1 MGNGPQKWSVKME
14 KLFSVAGTSAL
25 EGVVKFRVANGSAA
39 ARTKVLVRSG
49 HTDIKLVDL
58 AKPMSKEDAIAFVK
72 SQGSAFS
79 AETATATKP
88 AKVAKAPKQKTVK
101 LSTIVKK
108 VSKKFVAEKSVRAI
122 NASFAAKTKEVPAE
136 QLLAEVGIQPTAN
149 SINEIAKIKAKNLET
164 MRRVSNKLAALRNY
178 N

>member
-1 MGNGPQKWSVKME
+1 MVPQNTKGVKME
-14 KLFSVAGTSAL
+14 KLFSVAGTSSL

-39 ARTKVLVRSG
+39 ARTKVLERSG

-58 AKPMSKEDAIAFVK
+58 AKPMSKEDAIAFVQ
-72 SQGSAFS
+72 SNGFN
-79 AETATATKP
+79 ATAAAPKP
-88 AKVAKAPKQKTVK
+88 TKAPKQKTVK
-101 LSTIVKK
+101 MATIVKQ
-108 VSKKFVAEKSVRAI
+108 VSKKFVA
-122 NASFAAKTKEVPAE
+122 AKATKEVPAE

>member
-1 MGNGPQKWSVKME
+1 ME

-101 LSTIVKK
+101 MATIVKQ
-108 VSKKFVAEKSVRAI
+108 VSKKFA
-122 NASFAAKTKEVPAE
+122 AAKATKEVPAE

-164 MRRVSNKLAALRNY
+164 MRRVSNKLAALRSYNY
-178 N
+178 Y

>member
-1 MGNGPQKWSVKME
+1 ME

-58 AKPMSKEDAIAFVK
+58 AKPMSKTDAIAFVK
-72 SQGSAFS
+72 SQGFIAA
-79 AETATATKP
+79 AETPTA
-88 AKVAKAPKQKTVK
+88 AKAPKQKTVK
-101 LSTIVKK
+101 LTTIVKK
-108 VSKKFVAEKSVRAI
+108 VSKKFAAEKSIRAI
-122 NASFAAKTKEVPAE
+122 NASFAAKSAEVPA
-136 QLLAEVGIQPTAN
+136 AETQPTAN

-164 MRRVSNKLAALRNY
+164 MRRVSNKLAALRSY
-178 N
+178 

>member
-1 MGNGPQKWSVKME
+1 ME

-58 AKPMSKEDAIAFVK
+58 VQPMSKEDAIAFVK
-72 SQGSAFS
+72 SQGSAFA

-88 AKVAKAPKQKTVK
+88 AKAAKAPKQKTVK
-101 LSTIVKK
+101 LATIVKK
-108 VSKKFVAEKSVRAI
+108 VSKKFAAEKSVRAI
-122 NASFAAKTKEVPAE
+122 NASFTAKSTKEVPAE

>member
-14 KLFSVAGTSAL
+14 KLFTVAGTSSL
-25 EGVVKFRVANGSAA
+25 EGVVKFRVANGSAT
-39 ARTKVLVRSG
+39 ARTKVLERSG

-58 AKPMSKEDAIAFVK
+58 ATPMSKEDAIAFVQ
-72 SQGSAFS
+72 SNGFNTTVA
-79 AETATATKP
+79 

-101 LSTIVKK
+101 LATIVKK
-108 VSKKFVAEKSVRAI
+108 VSKKFI
-122 NASFAAKTKEVPAE
+122 AAKASKEVPAE

>member
-1 MGNGPQKWSVKME
+1 ME
-14 KLFSVAGTSAL
+14 KLFTVAGTSSL

-39 ARTKVLVRSG
+39 ARTKVLERSG

-79 AETATATKP
+79 AETATKP

-101 LSTIVKK
+101 MATIVKK
-108 VSKKFVAEKSVRAI
+108 VSKKFI
-122 NASFAAKTKEVPAE
+122 AAKATKEVPAE

>member
-1 MGNGPQKWSVKME
+1 ME
-14 KLFSVAGTSAL
+14 KLFTVAGTSAL

-79 AETATATKP
+79 AETATKP
-88 AKVAKAPKQKTVK
+88 ANVAKAPKQKTVK
-101 LSTIVKK
+101 LTTIVKK
-108 VSKKFVAEKSVRAI
+108 VSKKFAAEKSVRAI
-122 NASFAAKTKEVPAE
+122 NASFTAKTKEVPAE
-136 QLLAEVGIQPTAN
+136 VLLAEVGIQPTAN
-149 SINEIAKIKAKNLET
+149 SIAEIAKIKAKNLET

>member
-1 MGNGPQKWSVKME
+1 ME
-14 KLFSVAGTSAL
+14 KMFTVAGTSAL

-39 ARTKVLVRSG
+39 ARTKVLARSG

-58 AKPMSKEDAIAFVK
+58 AKPMSKEDAIAFVR

-79 AETATATKP
+79 AETATKP
-88 AKVAKAPKQKTVK
+88 AKVAKAPKIKAVKTK
-101 LSTIVKK
+101 STKQ
-108 VSKKFVAEKSVRAI
+108 SFEKSVRAM
-122 NASFAAKTKEVPAE
+122 NAAFKAKTTKEVPAE
-136 QLLAEVGIQPTAN
+136 QLLAEVGIQPSAN

-164 MRRVSNKLAALRNY
+164 MRRVTNKLAALRNY

>member
-1 MGNGPQKWSVKME
+1 ME
-14 KLFSVAGTSAL
+14 KLFTVAGTSAL

-58 AKPMSKEDAIAFVK
+58 ATPMSKEDAIAFVK

-79 AETATATKP
+79 AKTATKP
-88 AKVAKAPKQKTVK
+88 AKEPKQKTVK
-101 LSTIVKK
+101 LTTIVKK
-108 VSKKFVAEKSVRAI
+108 VSKKFI
-122 NASFAAKTKEVPAE
+122 AAKASKEVPAE
-136 QLLAEVGIQPTAN
+136 QLLAEVGIQPSAN
-149 SINEIAKIKAKNLET
+149 SIAEIAKIKAKNLET
-164 MRRVSNKLAALRNY
+164 MRRVSNKLAALRSY

>member
-39 ARTKVLVRSG
+39 ARTKVLARSG

-58 AKPMSKEDAIAFVK
+58 AKPMSKEAAIAFVK

-79 AETATATKP
+79 AETATKP
-88 AKVAKAPKQKTVK
+88 AKVAKVPKQKTVK
-101 LSTIVKK
+101 LSTIVKQ
-108 VSKKFVAEKSVRAI
+108 VSKKFVT
-122 NASFAAKTKEVPAE
+122 AKTTKEVPAE
-136 QLLAEVGIQPTAN
+136 QLLAEVGIQPSAN
-149 SINEIAKIKAKNLET
+149 SIAEIAKIKAKNLET
-164 MRRVSNKLAALRNY
+164 MRRVTNKLAALRNY

>member
-1 MGNGPQKWSVKME
+1 MS
-14 KLFSVAGTSAL
+14 KLFTVAGTSNL

-39 ARTKVLVRSG
+39 ARTKVLERSG
-49 HTDIKLVDL
+49 HVEIKLVDL

-72 SQGSAFS
+72 SQGTAFS

-101 LSTIVKK
+101 LATIVKK
-108 VSKKFVAEKSVRAI
+108 VSKKFI
-122 NASFAAKTKEVPAE
+122 AAKASKEVPAE

-149 SINEIAKIKAKNLET
+149 SIAEIAKIKAKNLET

>member
-1 MGNGPQKWSVKME
+1 ME

-58 AKPMSKEDAIAFVK
+58 AKPMSKADAIAFVK

-79 AETATATKP
+79 AETTTATKP
-88 AKVAKAPKQKTVK
+88 AKAPKQKTVK
-101 LSTIVKK
+101 LATIVKK
-108 VSKKFVAEKSVRAI
+108 VSKKFA
-122 NASFAAKTKEVPAE
+122 AAKSAEVVAAPAE
-136 QLLAEVGIQPTAN
+136 QPDQRKQNID
-149 SINEIAKIKAKNLET
+149 EIAKIKAKNLET
-164 MRRVSNKLAALRNY
+164 MRRVSNKLAALRSF
-178 N
+178 

>member
-1 MGNGPQKWSVKME
+1 ME

-88 AKVAKAPKQKTVK
+88 AKAPKQKTVK
-101 LSTIVKK
+101 MATIVKQ
-108 VSKKFVAEKSVRAI
+108 VSKKFA
-122 NASFAAKTKEVPAE
+122 AAKASKEVPAE
-136 QLLAEVGIQPTAN
+136 QLLAEVGIQPTTN

-164 MRRVSNKLAALRNY
+164 MRRVSNKLAALRSY

>member
-101 LSTIVKK
+101 MATIVKQ
-108 VSKKFVAEKSVRAI
+108 VSKKFAAEKSIRAI
-122 NASFAAKTKEVPAE
+122 NASFAAKSAEVPA
-136 QLLAEVGIQPTAN
+136 AETQPTAN

-164 MRRVSNKLAALRNY
+164 MRRVSNKLAALRSY
-178 N
+178 

>member
-14 KLFSVAGTSAL
+14 KLVSVAGTSAL

-101 LSTIVKK
+101 LATIVKK
-108 VSKKFVAEKSVRAI
+108 VSKKFVAA
-122 NASFAAKTKEVPAE
+122 KEVPAKV
-136 QLLAEVGIQPTAN
+136 EVQPTAN

>member
-1 MGNGPQKWSVKME
+1 ME

-79 AETATATKP
+79 AETATKP

-101 LSTIVKK
+101 MATIVKQ
-108 VSKKFVAEKSVRAI
+108 VSKNFAAEKSVRAI
-122 NASFAAKTKEVPAE
+122 NASFTAKTKEVPAE

-164 MRRVSNKLAALRNY
+164 MRRVTNKLAALRSY
-178 N
+178 